1 MKGTFAPAFL
11 SILTALSVA
20 VDVAAQELP
29 ALQGAAPEEK
39 ARILQLVEDAKK
51 EGSLTY
57 WDVVI
62 QPETNDKLSAQF
74 REYYGLPASFK
85 VNYQLSS
92 TANLVTRVEQEIGA
106 DRVTIDVAAIGS
118 PTWVFGRVNK
128 GDVLQYASPQYR
140 HYASTFERGMG
151 KDGFFAFNGAYL
163 FVPMWDSERTT
174 FNGKS
179 WMDVI
184 RAVPAGRMSIG
195 DATKS
200 VTYLDTY
207 AGLRKVLDLEYF
219 KKIAETKPPF
229 LLRSEQVAGR
239 LVSGEDLMAFTG
251 MPTRAYQYNQ
261 KGAKLKFLLPEEGV
275 VLLPQSMFILKKAP
289 HPNAAKLWIDFILSE
304 RGQDAVV
311 RAEALISGRAGFKSP
326 LPEYAPSIDSLKIIK
341 IDWEHTPT
349 AELQKMREEWTRTF
363 NP

>member
-1 MKGTFAPAFL
+1 
-11 SILTALSVA
+11 
-20 VDVAAQELP
+20 
-29 ALQGAAPEEK
+29 
-39 ARILQLVEDAKK
+39 
-51 EGSLTY
+51 
-57 WDVVI
+57 
-62 QPETNDKLSAQF
+62 
-74 REYYGLPASFK
+74 
-85 VNYQLSS
+85 
-92 TANLVTRVEQEIGA
+92 VTRVEQEIGA

-128 GDVLQYASPQYR
+128 GDVLAYASPQYR
-140 HYASTFERGMG
+140 HVASTFERGMG

-179 WMDVI
+179 WKDVFG
-184 RAVPAGRMSIG
+184 AVPAGRLSIG
-195 DATKS
+195 DASKS

-207 AGLRKVLDLEYF
+207 SGLRKVLDLEYF

-229 LLRSEQVAGR
+229 LLRSEQIAGR
-239 LVSGEDLMAFTG
+239 LVSGEDLTAFTG

-261 KGAKLKFLLPEEGV
+261 KGAKLKFMLPEEGV

-304 RGQDAVV
+304 RGQDSLVSG
-311 RAEALISGRAGFKSP
+311 EALISGRAGFKSP

-341 IDWEHTPT
+341 IDWEHVST